1 MVETNNIYSVLLQK
15 PIASV
20 KILRTLP
27 LTNVNIVSDVINN
40 FHQKL

>member
-27 LTNVNIVSDVINN
+27 LTDVNIVSDVIHN
-40 FHQKL
+40 FHKKL